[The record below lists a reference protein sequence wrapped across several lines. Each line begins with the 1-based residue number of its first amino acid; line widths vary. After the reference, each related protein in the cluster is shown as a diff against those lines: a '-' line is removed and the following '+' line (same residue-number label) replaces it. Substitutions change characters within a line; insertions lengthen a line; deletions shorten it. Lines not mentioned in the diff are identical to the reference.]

1 MIETVANFEEA
12 GAALQRFMINHA
24 VDLPEHT
31 REHLIKL
38 ASHPSPVD
46 RIVGSTEALY
56 AAKDDLT
63 KEGRDVTAQLAQF
76 AAVHGFHGM
85 GERGQQIAAAMNRI
99 GGYAAPAGSEWP
111 AAADDPAPLD
121 RFLADADQPPA

>member
-1 MIETVANFEEA
+1 MIVAVANFQEA
-12 GAALQRFMINHA
+12 GAVLQRFLIGHA
-24 VDLPEHT
+24 GDLPEHT
-31 REHLIKL
+31 REHLITL

-46 RIVGSTEALY
+46 RIVGAAEALY
-56 AAKDDLT
+56 AVKADLS
-63 KEGRDVTAQLAQF
+63 KEGREVTAQLAQF

-85 GERGQQIAAAMNRI
+85 GERGQLIAAAMNRI

-121 RFLADADQPPA
+121 RFLAEADQPPA